1 MYSYNITNV
10 LDVYIVSKIRHSIA
24 ESGRDLLLEFA
35 QSEPKENFG
44 LT

>member
-10 LDVYIVSKIRHSIA
+10 LDVYIVRHSLA

-35 QSEPKENFG
+35 QSEPKENFE